1 MPRLAAERIKR
12 WAMLL
17 AAFEYTIEFISGKHK
32 MDADFSSRKPF
43 KSGRHTGEQVS
54 EYVMFMKGDQ
64 FLYTV
69 VVALKTKRS
78 PVLSKLLQYIWQ
90 GWLDKPGKVPQPF
103 YSKRLDLSH
112 KGGDLLRS
120 LQVIIPKALYAFNS
134 LPACR
139 SPWCG

>member
-1 MPRLAAERIKR
+1 
-12 WAMLL
+12 
-17 AAFEYTIEFISGKHK
+17 
-32 MDADFSSRKPF
+32 MDADFSSRKPI

-64 FLYTV
+64 FLYTS

-112 KGGDLLRS
+112 KDGGLLRS
-120 LQVIIPKALYAFNS
+120 LQVIIPKALYVCNS
-134 LPACR
+134 RPARR